1 MYGHERHIH
10 GHVRLHKP
18 LQALFLAQTG
28 GLCRCRG
35 GRVRLAW
42 KGPGSSSESL
52 LSAEEASSPL
62 AADSIPVPE
71 LQHEQH
77 LHFGHSVLVWGC
89 TVLLAVSHSCDRV
102 TGWVLSSLVVTNV
115 RQPPGGAVRMGR
127 RSFTTS

>member
-1 MYGHERHIH
+1 M
-10 GHVRLHKP
+10 
-18 LQALFLAQTG
+18 
-28 GLCRCRG
+28 
-35 GRVRLAW
+35 RLAW